1 VKAALQAAIRDQD
14 RMLYGMVVAQ
24 AHSIV
29 VEGDTI
35 VFTFAAVHR
44 HLRTRLEGK
53 RAWIEQLAETVSGRR
68 LSVVAQE
75 LPPVA
80 PAESRPQGDPRRA
93 DLVARAKAEPTVQ
106 AVLDVFGGEI
116 ENIEEIE

>member
-1 VKAALQAAIRDQD
+1 LLAAIREQN
-14 RMLYGMVVAQ
+14 RMFYGMVVAQ
-24 AHSIV
+24 AKTVAI
-29 VEGDTI
+29 EGDSI

-44 HLRTRLEGK
+44 HLRSQLEGK
-53 RAWIEQLAETVSGRR
+53 RGWIEQLAQSAAGRR
-68 LSVVAQE
+68 LSVTAVE

-80 PAESRPQGDPRRA
+80 ASEAPSKGDPRRA
-93 DLVARAKAEPTVQ
+93 ELEARAKAEPTVQ